1 MFSEIKTSND
11 NIELKN
17 DNSQTISNDYT
28 NDTQN
33 INEKSIQKKKINSQK
48 KY

>member
-33 INEKSIQKKKINSQK
+33 IIENSTQKKINSQK